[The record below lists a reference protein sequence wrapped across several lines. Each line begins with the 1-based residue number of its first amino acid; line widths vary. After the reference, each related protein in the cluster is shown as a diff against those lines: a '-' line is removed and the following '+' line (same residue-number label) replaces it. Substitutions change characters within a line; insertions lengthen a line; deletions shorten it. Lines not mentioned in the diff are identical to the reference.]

1 MFKEPYPYLVEKTSF
16 IHKVIEMEETSFL
29 RTLRQ
34 AATFYTTENRK
45 PQKENKT
52 VLDGAT
58 AFRLSDTFGFPRE
71 LTAEIL
77 EEEGMTMDDKAFN
90 EALEVQRK
98 MARDARDDKTDAR

>member
-1 MFKEPYPYLVEKTSF
+1 M
-16 IHKVIEMEETSFL
+16 
-29 RTLRQ
+29 
-34 AATFYTTENRK
+34 
-45 PQKENKT
+45 
-52 VLDGAT
+52 LDGAT

-98 MARDARDDKTDAR
+98 MARDARSSAQNGTRRTRRQNRTPDNL

>member
-1 MFKEPYPYLVEKTSF
+1 M
-16 IHKVIEMEETSFL
+16 
-29 RTLRQ
+29 
-34 AATFYTTENRK
+34 

-77 EEEGMTMDDKAFN
+77 EEEGMTMDDKALTRLWKFS
-90 EALEVQRK
+90 AKWHATLATTK
-98 MARDARDDKTDAR
+98 PDAR